1 MYLPPG
7 LVKEKTCAGR
17 HGDLWRC
24 LLGIGGLR
32 FSSFDTH
39 GSCGSSTCSLQS
51 FRKAVMPT
59 AAPNPAPESVQQLM
73 TQQRLPRQSP
83 HIAGKAQDR
92 SLTETTTQQRRITRK
107 SNRNSESRGQ
117 ELVASSASRMTL
129 VPTCCLTLEPSGLAE
144 HQP

>member
-1 MYLPPG
+1 M
-7 LVKEKTCAGR
+7 
-17 HGDLWRC
+17 
-24 LLGIGGLR
+24 
-32 FSSFDTH
+32 FS
-39 GSCGSSTCSLQS
+39 
-51 FRKAVMPT
+51 AVF
-59 AAPNPAPESVQQLM
+59 PESCDADCC
-73 TQQRLPRQSP
+73 TQPRTRIGATAHDAATAPTSVP